1 MARAPEAL
9 SLMVSGP
16 TDGEKKQEGH
26 GMTDTASAFGDD
38 QLTRDL
44 IEVIAKEGMVDL
56 NGVGPETTLES
67 LNIASVD
74 FMMILAAIEEKFQ
87 VYVPM
92 DENLSQVKDVGGL
105 IAVFKEHI
113 QKSQQA

>member
-1 MARAPEAL
+1 
-9 SLMVSGP
+9 
-16 TDGEKKQEGH
+16 
-26 GMTDTASAFGDD
+26 MTDIASAFGDD

-44 IEVIAKEGMVDL
+44 VEVIAKEGMVDL

-74 FMMILAAIEEKFQ
+74 YMMILAAIEEKFS

-92 DENLSQVKDVGGL
+92 DESLAQVKDVGGL
-105 IAVFKEHI
+105 LAVLKEHV
-113 QKSQQA
+113 QKAQQG

>member
-1 MARAPEAL
+1 VT
-9 SLMVSGP
+9 VSEP
-16 TDGEKKQEGH
+16 NDVEKKQEGH

-44 IEVIAKEGMVDL
+44 VEVIAKEGMVDL
-56 NGVGPETTLES
+56 NGVGPDTTLES

-74 FMMILAAIEEKFQ
+74 YMMILAAIEEKFQ

-92 DENLSQVKDVGGL
+92 DESLAQVKDVGGL
-105 IAVFKEHI
+105 IAVLKEHI
-113 QKSQQA
+113 QKAQQA